1 MNAQFFIVVGNNVH
15 SMLQLCVY
23 QSRVKSCMCVLE
35 AAVQLEHIQI
45 VVLRLHACGWGGHAI
60 TNPAL
65 GWITFE
71 K

>member
-1 MNAQFFIVVGNNVH
+1 MWVARSNF
-15 SMLQLCVY
+15 VY
-23 QSRVKSCMCVLE
+23 NHGVKRCTGVLE